1 MHRLQNMD
9 PCEIVNVSCES
20 GTDFLEEAGEL
31 THLIGVLTTKNDI
44 SSNLDTFPVKAYSW
58 AVFPNEGRFPFT
70 L

>member
-20 GTDFLEEAGEL
+20 GTDFLEKAGEL

-44 SSNLDTFPVKAYSW
+44 SSIFLVYEN
-58 AVFPNEGRFPFT
+58 GRNKT
-70 L
+70 GLRIQ